1 MFGAVRV
8 LGRVRAVAVGMR
20 DRLDRALHGRRRRR
34 AISFIRERRTA
45 KILFV
50 CLGNICR
57 SPFAKALAD
66 DRGLSAD
73 SVGFIGPGRN
83 PPHEAVDAARRLG
96 VDHGHHVSREILRED
111 VEEADLIVVFDRFNV
126 QRVRSAYPSAL
137 SKMLWL
143 GDLDPEW
150 AGKRAIIDPWG
161 RGRDFFDHTF
171 ERIERCVDELS
182 SALSAD

>member
-1 MFGAVRV
+1 M
-8 LGRVRAVAVGMR
+8 LGRVRAVVVGLR
-20 DRLDRALHGRRRRR
+20 DRLDGALHETRRTR
-34 AISFIRERRTA
+34 AIGRIRERRPS

-57 SPFAKALAD
+57 SPFAEALAD

-83 PPHEAVDAARRLG
+83 PPHEAIDASSRLG
-96 VDHGHHVSREILRED
+96 IYHGDHVSREILRED
-111 VEEADLIVVFDRFNV
+111 VEAADLIVVFDRFNV
-126 QRVRSAYPSAL
+126 QRVRSAFPSAL
-137 SKMLWL
+137 SKTMWL

-150 AGKRAIIDPWG
+150 TGKRAIIDPWG
-161 RGRDFFDHTF
+161 RGSDFFDRTF
-171 ERIERCVDELS
+171 ERIERCMDELS